1 MRNQGSTTN
10 LVCRLVGGLGPRLVL
25 LAGVICALWG
35 IESRTELEKQP
46 ARKDQPPMGL
56 RGDAQCAPIWSLA
69 FSPGGRF
76 LASASIPGE
85 VWLQDLST
93 GRASLLQRGLQS
105 SARSVAFSPDGQV
118 LAVAGSEAGKFV
130 RLWNVQR
137 GEELPPLDLSP
148 QTGIQHIAFRDH
160 GAVLAVGGCDGV
172 LSLWDWTQRKRLAVL
187 NGHQETVTALAFA
200 LGGSWLASGDC
211 TGEVDVWNVSDK
223 RRTARLLARESGL
236 PSVTAL
242 ALSHSGDLVATA
254 CFLDR
259 VVRLW
264 DGRSGRLRGTIPTS
278 ELGATGLAISSDCS
292 MLAVAEG
299 VGSVRLWDLAAN
311 RELAAVQSST
321 GGLQSLALSGDGRML
336 ATGATNGLVSLWDV
350 APALESGGISAP
362 SRTDSSTI
370 ATPAGPGLALIS
382 RK

>member
-1 MRNQGSTTN
+1 MTNQRSTTS
-10 LVCRLVGGLGPRLVL
+10 LVCRLAGGLGSRLVL
-25 LAGVICALWG
+25 LAGIIAALWG
-35 IESRTELEKQP
+35 IESRTEPEEQT
-46 ARKDQPPMGL
+46 ARNDQPLMGL
-56 RGDAQCAPIWSLA
+56 RGDAQGAPVWSLA

-85 VWLQDLST
+85 VWLQDMST
-93 GRASLLQRGLQS
+93 GRASLLQKGPQS

-118 LAVAGSEAGKFV
+118 LAAAGSEAGKVV

-160 GAVLAVGGCDGV
+160 GAVLAVGGREGV

-187 NGHQETVTALAFA
+187 SGHKENITALAFA
-200 LGGSWLASGDC
+200 PGGSRLASGDS
-211 TGEVDVWNVSDK
+211 TGEVAVWNLPDQ
-223 RRTARLLARESGL
+223 RLTTTLLARESGL
-236 PSVTAL
+236 PAVTAL
-242 ALSHSGDLVATA
+242 ALSHSGDLVATS

-259 VVRLW
+259 IVKLW
-264 DGRSGRLRGTIPTS
+264 DGGSGRLRRAIPTS
-278 ELGATGLAISSDCS
+278 QLGATGLAISSDGS

-299 VGSVRLWDLAAN
+299 GGSVRLWDLAGN
-311 RELAAVQSST
+311 RELAAVQSAA
-321 GGLQSLALSGDGRML
+321 GRLQSLALSGDGRML

-350 APALESGGISAP
+350 APALKSEGISAP
-362 SRTDSSTI
+362 SRIDSSTT
-370 ATPAGPGLALIS
+370 ATSGGPGLGLIS